1 MEDAGRT
8 KGQLIKELAG
18 LRQRI
23 LELEAAEARRK
34 KTEEMLATERERLAV
49 TLRSIGDGVIATDA
63 EGEVVLIN
71 EVAES
76 LTGWAEE
83 EAVGKSLSEIF
94 HIINE
99 DTREQC
105 ENPVEKA
112 LQTDGIIGL
121 ANRTILVSRD
131 GIERLIADSGSPIR
145 DRDGS
150 IIGVVL
156 VFRDVTQRRRIEQGI
171 MKAQKLESIA
181 VLAGGIAHDFN
192 NLLTGILGNISLAR
206 MYTDPDKVSE
216 RLLEAEKASLRGE
229 ELTRQLLTFSRGGTS
244 LKKTSSIAEILKD
257 SAILKLRGSNIRS
270 EFSIPDNLWQMEV
283 DPEQISQVINS
294 IIINA
299 RQAMPQGGMIRIQ
312 AENVIVEAGDAIPL
326 KGGEYVRIF
335 IQDQGIGIP
344 KEHLGRIFDPYF
356 TTKQKGS
363 GLGLAASYFII
374 RNHGGY
380 IAAESQ
386 VGVGTTFY
394 IYLPAS
400 PGEIPIE
407 IPIESKGAEDKL
419 VAGEGRILVMDDD
432 EFIRELVS
440 DMLTGIGYK
449 VTVAKDGAE
458 AIRRY
463 KNARESGNPFDLVIV
478 DLTVRD
484 GMKGEETIRNL
495 IEIDP
500 EVRAIASSGYSKD
513 PVLVNFREHGFSGA
527 ITKPYRI
534 RELSK
539 ILRKIKEQQH
549 ITRPDE

>member
-1 MEDAGRT
+1 MEDVDKT
-8 KGQLIKELAG
+8 KGQLIKELAE

-105 ENPVEKA
+105 ENPVDKI

-121 ANRTILVSRD
+121 ANSTILISRD

-150 IIGVVL
+150 IIGVVV
-156 VFRDVTQRRRIEQGI
+156 VFRDVTERRRIEQGI
-171 MKAQKLESIA
+171 MRAQKLESIA

-206 MYTDPDKVSE
+206 MYTDPDKISE

-244 LKKTSSIAEILKD
+244 FKETSSIAEILKD

-270 EFSIPDNLWQMEV
+270 EFSISDNLWQVEV

-294 IIINA
+294 IVINA
-299 RQAMPQGGMIRIQ
+299 QQAMPQGGIIRIQ

-407 IPIESKGAEDKL
+407 IPIESKEAEDKL
-419 VAGEGRILVMDDD
+419 VTGEGRILVMDDD
-432 EFIRELVS
+432 EFIRELAS

-463 KNARESGNPFDLVIV
+463 KNARESGNPFDLVII
-478 DLTVRD
+478 DLIVRD
-484 GMKGEETIRNL
+484 GVEGEETIRNL

-500 EVRAIASSGYSKD
+500 EVKAIASSGYSND
-513 PVLVNFREHGFSGA
+513 PIIVNFREYGFSGV
-527 ITKPYRI
+527 ITKPYKV

-539 ILRKIKEQQH
+539 VLRKTKEQ
-549 ITRPDE
+549 

>member
-1 MEDAGRT
+1 MEDVGKT
-8 KGQLIKELAG
+8 KGQLIKELAE

-71 EVAES
+71 EVAENF
-76 LTGWAEE
+76 TGWAEE

-105 ENPVEKA
+105 ENPVDKI

-121 ANRTILVSRD
+121 ANSTILISRD

-150 IIGVVL
+150 IIGVVV
-156 VFRDVTQRRRIEQGI
+156 VFRDVTERRRIEQGI
-171 MKAQKLESIA
+171 MRAQKLESIA

-206 MYTDPDKVSE
+206 MYTDPDKISE

-244 LKKTSSIAEILKD
+244 FKETSSIAEILKD

-270 EFSIPDNLWQMEV
+270 EFSIPDNLWQVEV

-294 IIINA
+294 IVINA
-299 RQAMPQGGMIRIQ
+299 QQAMPQGGIIRIQ

-326 KGGEYVRIF
+326 KCGEYVRIF

-400 PGEIPIE
+400 PEEIPIE
-407 IPIESKGAEDKL
+407 IPIESKEAEDKL
-419 VAGEGRILVMDDD
+419 VTGEGRILVMDDD
-432 EFIRELVS
+432 EFIRELAS

-449 VTVAKDGAE
+449 VTIAKDGAE

-463 KNARESGNPFDLVIV
+463 KNARESGNPFDLVII
-478 DLTVRD
+478 DLIVRD
-484 GMKGEETIRNL
+484 GMEGEETIRNL

-500 EVRAIASSGYSKD
+500 EVKAIASSSYSND
-513 PVLVNFREHGFSGA
+513 PIIVNFREYGFSGVIA
-527 ITKPYRI
+527 KPYKV

-539 ILRKIKEQQH
+539 VLRKTKEQ
-549 ITRPDE
+549 

>member
-1 MEDAGRT
+1 MEDAGKT
-8 KGQLIKELAG
+8 KGQLIKELAELG
-18 LRQRI
+18 QRI
-23 LELEAAEARRK
+23 LELEAAEARSK

-63 EGEVVLIN
+63 DGRVILVN
-71 EVAES
+71 EVAEGF
-76 LTGWAEE
+76 TGWAEE

-105 ENPVEKA
+105 ENPVEKI

-121 ANRTILVSRD
+121 ANHTILVSRD

-156 VFRDVTQRRRIEQGI
+156 VFRDVTERRRIEQGI
-171 MKAQKLESIA
+171 MRAQKLESIA

-192 NLLTGILGNISLAR
+192 NLLTGVLGNISLAR

-244 LKKTSSIAEILKD
+244 LKETASIAEILKD
-257 SAILKLRGSNIRS
+257 SAILKLRGTNIRS
-270 EFSIPDNLWQMEV
+270 EFSIPDNLWQVEV
-283 DPEQISQVINS
+283 DPEQISQVIDS
-294 IIINA
+294 IVINA
-299 RQAMPQGGMIRIQ
+299 RQAMPQGGTIRIQ

-326 KGGEYVRIF
+326 KGGKYVRIF

-380 IAAESQ
+380 IATESQ

-400 PGEIPIE
+400 QGEVPIE
-407 IPIESKGAEDKL
+407 VPVESKEAEDKL

-432 EFIRELVS
+432 EFIRELAS
-440 DMLTGIGYK
+440 DMLTGIGYE
-449 VTVAKDGAE
+449 VTVARDGAE

-463 KNARESGNPFDLVIV
+463 KNARESGSPFDLVII
-478 DLTVRD
+478 DLIVRD
-484 GMKGEETIRNL
+484 GMEGEETIRNL
-495 IEIDP
+495 TEIDP
-500 EVRAIASSGYSKD
+500 EVKAIASSGYSND
-513 PVLVNFREHGFSGA
+513 PVLANFREYGFSGA
-527 ITKPYRI
+527 ITKPYKVG
-534 RELSK
+534 ELSK